1 MGILCV
7 FWSSSSLSNSPIG
20 LPKNVEKP
28 AVACSS
34 HKKMSP
40 YTRAMHQH
48 CQSNPVNAANMIEWM
63 NLLGWPLAMLGV
75 GSVIRSYVNHRDE
88 KLDRDVFAD
97 ETCQILSLPRLVAN
111 HRGGV
116 IVADLDNRGNSILIF
131 KRRII
136 RIPRILV
143 DQDIQAWNITPRE
156 ARILVQMAWPQWQ
169 DENPSTDAS

>member
-1 MGILCV
+1 
-7 FWSSSSLSNSPIG
+7 
-20 LPKNVEKP
+20 
-28 AVACSS
+28 
-34 HKKMSP
+34 
-40 YTRAMHQH
+40 
-48 CQSNPVNAANMIEWM
+48 
-63 NLLGWPLAMLGV
+63 MLGV

-97 ETCQILSLPRLVAN
+97 EACQILSLPRLVAN

-116 IVADLDNRGNSILIF
+116 IVADLDNRGNSILVF

-156 ARILVQMAWPQWQ
+156 ARILVQMAWPLWQ
-169 DENPSTDAS
+169 DENPSSRLALRFFARRRSRSVLCVSDECLFTVL